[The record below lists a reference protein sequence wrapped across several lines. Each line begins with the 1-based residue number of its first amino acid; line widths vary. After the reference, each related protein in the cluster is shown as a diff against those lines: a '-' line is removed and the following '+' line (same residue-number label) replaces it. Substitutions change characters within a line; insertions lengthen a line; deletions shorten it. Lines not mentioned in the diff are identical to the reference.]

1 MSIRK
6 TGVKQTRGRPIHS
19 WIDVIKDGHVCGD
32 CILWPHRL
40 SFTLA
45 PIILFR

>member
-19 WIDVIKDGHVCGD
+19 WIDVIKDVCGD